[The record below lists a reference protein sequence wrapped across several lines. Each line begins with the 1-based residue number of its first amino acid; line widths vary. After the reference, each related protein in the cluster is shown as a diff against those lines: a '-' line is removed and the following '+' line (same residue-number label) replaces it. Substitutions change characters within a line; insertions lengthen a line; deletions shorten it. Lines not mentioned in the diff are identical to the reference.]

1 VASDFPSIRPADD
14 DDLTMDFSS
23 RVGSST
29 IASAAWSCAVSP
41 HSTETDPDPA
51 ARLVGSPTHDNTSTT
66 QHFGGGVN
74 GVTYRLTVT
83 VTLANGYHVSDSA
96 DLDCVL
102 DPAPVEPVL
111 TVEAFRRTFPAF
123 ADVSVYPEEQV
134 RFWVDIATVGGVI
147 DPQRWGQF
155 YDIGLRLYVAHNLAL
170 ERMAARQTSRGF
182 APVGTG
188 IISSRSV
195 GPVSV
200 SYDVEFGS
208 EADGGHW
215 NLTSYGSR
223 FLSLLRTAGAAPIQ
237 LI

>member
-1 VASDFPSIRPADD
+1 MATDFPSIRPADD
-14 DDLTMDFSS
+14 DDLTMDFTN

-41 HSTETDPDPA
+41 HSTETDPNPA
-51 ARLVGSPTHDNTSTT
+51 ARLIGLPTHDNTSTT
-66 QHFGGGVN
+66 QHFGGGLN

-123 ADVSVYPEEQV
+123 ADVYVYPEEQI
-134 RFWVDIATVGGVI
+134 RFWIDMANANII
-147 DPQRWGQF
+147 DPIRWGQF
-155 YDIGLRLYVAHNLAL
+155 YDLGLRLFVAHNLAL
-170 ERMAARQTSRGF
+170 ERMRARQAARGL
-182 APVGTG
+182 APTG
-188 IISSRSV
+188 AGVIQSKSI

-208 EADGGHW
+208 EEGGGAW
-215 NLTSYGSR
+215 NLTTYGSQ
-223 FLSLLRTAGAAPIQ
+223 FLRYLREAGAAPVQ
-237 LI
+237 L